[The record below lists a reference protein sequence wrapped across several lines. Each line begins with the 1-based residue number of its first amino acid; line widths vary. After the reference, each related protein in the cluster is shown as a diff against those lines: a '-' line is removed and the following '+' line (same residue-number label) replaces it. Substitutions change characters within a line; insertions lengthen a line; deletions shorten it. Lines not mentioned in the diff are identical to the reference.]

1 MPDNFQQSMKLC
13 NDAQQFMHTHTI
25 APTPIH
31 YSVIYLYVAQ
41 EHKKLT
47 QTIDEQIENLKP
59 LDSVFLESLFNEF
72 LSNTQNIDD
81 KLFSP
86 FEKTLSNTLD
96 QLDSH
101 ANNEQE
107 VITSLGKIDQALSK
121 LTQYKPL
128 QNIVNFLL
136 NAVGQ
141 SQSQRKK
148 LSSELNK
155 TSEEVNQLKA
165 KLAESRQEA
174 LVDALTGL
182 LNRRGCEKKLAE
194 LSLDEVHSS
203 MVLDI
208 DHFKKVN
215 DNFGHGIGDVV
226 IQRIASIIK
235 KNVSTQDIS
244 VRYGGEEFV
253 IVLPNKSLDIAH
265 KIAEKIRTSVSELK
279 LVQRQS
285 KKTLP
290 PITVSIGIAELEQ
303 NMSWKTLFNT
313 ADQALYQAKNSGRNC
328 SMLAEHQFN
337 AEQLTPVILS

>member
-13 NDAQQFMHTHTI
+13 NEAQKFMQAHTI

-41 EHKKLT
+41 EYDKLT
-47 QTIDEQIENLKP
+47 QAVDEQIENIKP
-59 LDSVFLESLFNEF
+59 LDSVFLENLFNEF

-81 KLFSP
+81 KLFLP

-101 ANNEQE
+101 TNNEQE
-107 VITSLGKIDQALSK
+107 VMTSLGKIDKALSK
-121 LTQYKPL
+121 LTQFKPL
-128 QNIVNFLL
+128 RNIVTFLL

-141 SQSQRKK
+141 SQKQRKI

-155 TSEEVNQLKA
+155 TSEEVNQLKV

-215 DNFGHGIGDVV
+215 DTFGHGIGDVV
-226 IQRIASIIK
+226 IQRVASIIK
-235 KNVSTQDIS
+235 KHVSTQDIS

-253 IVLPNKSLDIAH
+253 VIFPNKSLDIAH

-290 PITVSIGIAELEQ
+290 PITVSIGIAELEKD
-303 NMSWKTLFNT
+303 MSWKTLFNT
-313 ADQALYQAKNSGRNC
+313 ADQALYRAKNSGRNC

-337 AEQLTPVILS
+337 AEQLAPVIIA